1 MFVVNKIIFY
11 YLFYITMEIK
21 YLKLIKIDHENNN
34 VQYEPLHEEGNVRDY
49 VMDIIGQIT
58 DNAGERRF
66 KFKDGELTMK
76 TWFSDIV
83 NDNDRDE
90 RAMDIARRLLEKE
103 DAAQQRYHY
112 ITDIQKGILLIT
124 YCKMTETE
132 YKMVICKADYTEF
145 IEETTGEKKKGL
157 PTKKKIF
164 KSFAANVTV
173 NAGTYS
179 FGDMVTF
186 DVNAKQS
193 KYWFDEFLDLKALHD
208 DNENT
213 ERAFS
218 YMKSKILNPVMKK
231 SKSDYLVLWNMT
243 VAYMRCEGEF
253 SMDHYADNI
262 LAVYHPEAEGLD
274 MIELARKA
282 RALPQQYDF
291 DSRFQKVPSKIKAKI
306 KNEIKLTDDIEL
318 VLKKDIP
325 HLSRT
330 IKAHEEDDGS
340 KYIMILSEDGYKY
353 AEKLANIERRFE
365 Q

>member
-1 MFVVNKIIFY
+1 
-11 YLFYITMEIK
+11 MEIE

-34 VQYEPLHEEGNVRDY
+34 VQDEPLHNEGNVRDY

-58 DNAGERRF
+58 DNAGERRY

-76 TWFSDIV
+76 TWIGDIV
-83 NDNDRDE
+83 NNNDRDD

-103 DAAQQRYHY
+103 DAAQQRYHN

-145 IEETTGEKKKGL
+145 IEETTGEKKNGL

-164 KSFAANVTV
+164 KSFAANITV
-173 NAGTYS
+173 NAGAYG
-179 FGDMVTF
+179 FGNMVSF

-208 DNENT
+208 DSENT
-213 ERAFS
+213 EKAFS
-218 YMKSKILNPVMKK
+218 YLKSKILEPVRRK
-231 SKSDYLVLWNMT
+231 SKSDYLVLWNST
-243 VAYMRCEGEF
+243 VAYMRSEGEF

-262 LAVYHPEAEGLD
+262 LAVYHPEVEDLD
-274 MIELARKA
+274 MNELARKA
-282 RALPQQYDF
+282 KALPRQHDF
-291 DSRFQKVPSKIKAKI
+291 DSRFQKVPSKINAKL
-306 KNEIKLTDDIEL
+306 KNPIKLTNDIEL

-330 IKAHEEDDGS
+330 IKPHEEEDGT
-340 KYIMILSEDGYKY
+340 KYIMIQSEDGYKY
-353 AEKLANIERRFE
+353 AENLANIESRQE
-365 Q
+365 A

>member
-1 MFVVNKIIFY
+1 
-11 YLFYITMEIK
+11 MEIE

-34 VQYEPLHEEGNVRDY
+34 VQEEPLHEEGNVRNY
-49 VMDIIGQIT
+49 VMDIIGLIT
-58 DNAGERRF
+58 DNAGERRY
-66 KFKDGELTMK
+66 KFKDDELTMK
-76 TWFSDIV
+76 TWIGDIV
-83 NDNDRDE
+83 NDNDRDA
-90 RAMDIARRLLEKE
+90 RTMDIARRLLEKE
-103 DAAQQRYHY
+103 DNAQQRYRS

-145 IEETTGEKKKGL
+145 IEETTGEKRNGL

-164 KSFAANVTV
+164 KSFAANITV
-173 NAGTYS
+173 NAGAYG

-208 DNENT
+208 DSENT

-218 YMKSKILNPVMKK
+218 YLKSKILDPIRRK
-231 SKSDYLVLWNMT
+231 SKSDYLVMWNFT
-243 VAYMRCEGEF
+243 VAYMRSEGEF
-253 SMDHYADNI
+253 SMDYYADNI
-262 LAVYHPEAEGLD
+262 LAVYHPECEDLD
-274 MIELARKA
+274 MSDLARKA
-282 RALPQQYDF
+282 KALPLQHDF
-291 DSRFQKVPSKIKAKI
+291 DSRFQKVPSKIKAKM

-330 IKAHEEDDGS
+330 IKAYEENDGG
-340 KYIMILSEDGYKY
+340 KYIMIRSEEGYKY
-353 AEKLANIERRFE
+353 AEKLANIERMQE